1 MPSSARADVGI
12 RPYNRTGYDEDK
24 SFAQLFSES
33 CRQVRGSNRRKR
45 YPLRAAH
52 RKVTSKLRRVSPDKA
67 SSSAVER
74 RNESGTAEVYYAFVS
89 CLQRQRRFYFVES
102 IHESPA

>member
-52 RKVTSKLRRVSPDKA
+52 RTESRLRRVSPDNA
-67 SSSAVER
+67 NSSA
-74 RNESGTAEVYYAFVS
+74 AE
-89 CLQRQRRFYFVES
+89 
-102 IHESPA
+102 

>member
-24 SFAQLFSES
+24 SFAKLFSES
-33 CRQVRGSNRRKR
+33 CRSVRGSNRRKR

-52 RKVTSKLRRVSPDKA
+52 RTEFS
-67 SSSAVER
+67 
-74 RNESGTAEVYYAFVS
+74 
-89 CLQRQRRFYFVES
+89 
-102 IHESPA
+102 H

>member
-1 MPSSARADVGI
+1 MPTSARADVGI

-24 SFAQLFSES
+24 SFAKLFSES

-52 RKVTSKLRRVSPDKA
+52 RKKSRLRRVSPDKA
-67 SSSAVER
+67 SSSAVKR
-74 RNESGTAEVYYAFVS
+74 RNESGTAEVYYAIVS
-89 CLQRQRRFYFVES
+89 
-102 IHESPA
+102 